1 MCLCHMIRIYTSSH
15 VESEEPESYDMTF
28 SQHAD
33 ALVDAEIDIS
43 ALHLLKVQL
52 S

>member
-1 MCLCHMIRIYTSSH
+1 MCLSHVIRIYTISH
-15 VESEEPESYDMTF
+15 VEPESYDMTF